1 VSKKAWIIFSAVC
14 LVVLGG
20 LVYQSNK
27 DKVNVDNVATSTIQA
42 ANASNGNIAEH
53 VYGNPKSKV
62 VMIEY
67 GDLQC
72 PGCGSAY
79 PIITPLTEKYKDQI
93 VFIFRNF
100 PLTQLHPNAM
110 VAAAAA
116 EAAGLQ
122 GKYWEMHH
130 KLYENQSAWNTLSTD
145 TRVDFFVEYARSL
158 GLNTATFKT
167 DLNSPAVSQK
177 IAYDQALGRKDNVT
191 GTPTFFVDGKQVTE
205 YVKNGKIVSA
215 DTSGAN
221 PIWADAS
228 AFENLLIIPAL
239 KKHAIA
245 LPTATPAAAVTASE

>member
-1 VSKKAWIIFSAVC
+1 MSKKAWIIFSAVC

-20 LVYQSNK
+20 LIYQSNK
-27 DKVNVDNVATSTIQA
+27 DKVNVDTVTTGAVQTAST
-42 ANASNGNIAEH
+42 SNGNIADH
-53 VYGNPKSKV
+53 VFGNPKSKV

-67 GDLQC
+67 GDFQC

-79 PIITPLTEKYKDQI
+79 PVITPLTEKYKDQI
-93 VFIFRNF
+93 AFIFRNF

-122 GKYWEMHH
+122 GKYWEMHN

-158 GLNTATFKT
+158 GLNAATFKT

-191 GTPTFFVDGKQVTE
+191 GTPTFFVDGKQVTQ
-205 YVKNGKIVSA
+205 YVKDGKIVSA
-215 DTSGAN
+215 DASGAN
-221 PIWADAS
+221 PIWADATS
-228 AFENLLIIPAL
+228 FENLLLIPAL
-239 KKHAIA
+239 KQHSIA
-245 LPTATPAAAVTASE
+245 LPTAAQAATAANQ